1 MRKPTKAIACPMTG
15 RKPTK
20 RQYEKAVVTKDLP
33 LQDEIPEFPHK
44 LPPYGGKCFV
54 QAYNE
59 RMAYERM
66 CQKERDYQASVS
78 EYNTLWTATEN
89 CMNGIPV

>member
-1 MRKPTKAIACPMTG
+1 MANTKPTACRLTG
-15 RKPTK
+15 RKPTEK
-20 RQYEKAVVTKDLP
+20 QYRKLKPANELLAEMP
-33 LQDEIPEFPHK
+33 IPEFPHK

-59 RMAYERM
+59 RLAYERM
-66 CQKERDYQASVS
+66 CQRERDYQASVN

-89 CMNGIPV
+89 CLNGTPV